1 MALIDCPECGRQIS
15 TAAEACPGC
24 GHPNR
29 PEPSHDQSAPPADP
43 TCYACSGL
51 ATTKC
56 QRCGTLSCA
65 LHLDNI
71 YVSYGRGG
79 AHELRCSDCY
89 SSAVTF
95 KIVGVVVGV
104 VIVVGVLIFVLSGM
118 R

>member
-1 MALIDCPECGRQIS
+1 
-15 TAAEACPGC
+15 
-24 GHPNR
+24 
-29 PEPSHDQSAPPADP
+29 
-43 TCYACSGL
+43 
-51 ATTKC
+51 
-56 QRCGTLSCA
+56 
-65 LHLDNI
+65 
-71 YVSYGRGG
+71 VSYGRGG